1 MRRFDKKSVI
11 REANQRL
18 EKEFLTKKLSLSEQT
33 NETGNITGTVTGEG
47 GTLPGVTVGIVDEA
61 GVIKSAMGQFT
72 DTDSDGK
79 YKLKNVPV
87 GDVKIKFSIVG
98 YKAEIIGQ
106 KIVSGDNT
114 VDVTLTPDVT
124 QLDTVEVT
132 DKKIESKEEV
142 KEKPKDANNKTE
154 EKSKEVT
161 KKDNST
167 KDTKKAFEIFKRDFN
182 LVQKDDGTASGSLVG
197 SGGLYNITIKQ
208 DGTYTITDKKNNNEF
223 VQGGKFKSKGLIGKH
238 IELTPDS
245 SSDVFKVGTIVQN
258 LNKERPQIT
267 KTDLINYFT
276 NIVKDKS
283 KLQPLNQEYLRYVFG
298 ENKLGTEYGIQLAP
312 SDKEGAGTFFL
323 VFKEPESTKFLKIAN
338 SNGEYTNYGAVLT
351 LNLSPETPVEA
362 SGKSK
367 ISKIDNGLI
376 ELLKKVHPEYTKT
389 NPVN

>member
-11 REANQRL
+11 REANKRL

-61 GVIKSAMGQFT
+61 GVIKSDMGQL
-72 DTDSDGK
+72 TDSDGK

-87 GDVKIKFSIVG
+87 GDVKIKFGIVG
-98 YKAEIIGQ
+98 YKAEIIVQ
-106 KIVSGDNT
+106 EIVSGDNT

-124 QLDTVEVT
+124 ELNTVDVT
-132 DKKIESKEEV
+132 DKKIEPKEEV
-142 KEKPKDANNKTE
+142 NNKTE
-154 EKSKEVT
+154 ENPKEVT

-182 LVQKDDGTASGSLVG
+182 LVQKNDGTASGSLVG

-238 IELTPDS
+238 IELTPDG

-258 LNKERPQIT
+258 LNKEKPQIT
-267 KTDLINYFT
+267 KTDLLNSFT
-276 NIVKDKS
+276 NVVKNKS
-283 KLQPLNQEYLRYVFG
+283 NLQPLNGEYLRYVFS

-376 ELLKKVHPEYTKT
+376 ELLKKVHPEYTKA

>member
-11 REANQRL
+11 REANKRL

-47 GTLPGVTVGIVDEA
+47 ETLPGVVVGIVGED
-61 GVIKSAMGQFT
+61 GTTIKYNMVTTTS
-72 DTDSDGK
+72 SDGK
-79 YKLKNVPV
+79 YELKNIPV
-87 GDVKIKFSIVG
+87 GVVKIKFSQLG
-98 YKAEIIGQ
+98 RDEQIITQ

-114 VDVTLTPDVT
+114 VDIKLTVNVSDLP
-124 QLDTVEVT
+124 EF
-132 DKKIESKEEV
+132 E
-142 KEKPKDANNKTE
+142 KTE
-154 EKSKEVT
+154 ENPKEAT

-238 IELTPDS
+238 IELTPEG

-283 KLQPLNQEYLRYVFG
+283 KLQPLNQGYLRYVFG

-312 SDKEGAGTFFL
+312 SNDEGTGNFFL

-338 SNGEYTNYGAVLT
+338 SNGEYNNYGAVLT

-376 ELLKKVHPEYTKT
+376 ELLKKVHPKYTGE